1 MRSRTLIDSF
11 NCAFE
16 GVVYAFKTQRNIRIH
31 FLAAGIVLL
40 VSLVLKLTK
49 LEILMLLT
57 TIAFV
62 IVTEMINTAIE
73 VAIDMITREQHPL
86 AAIAKNVAAGA
97 VLVASFLAVIVGYLI
112 FFPKFEAMIPRVI
125 VSLQRAPAYLSLI
138 AILLTVVLV
147 VAGKALTQTGT
158 PLQGG
163 MPSGHTAMGATAAT
177 TIAFLAR
184 NGLIA
189 FLAFFLVLLLAE
201 SRLEN
206 KVHSPLEVLAGGILG
221 FLITILIFQLING
234 LSFN

>member
-11 NCAFE
+11 NYAFE
-16 GVVYAFKTQRNIRIH
+16 GVVYAFKTQRNIKIH
-31 FLAAGIVLL
+31 FLAAGIILL

-49 LEILMLLT
+49 LEFILLLT
-57 TIAFV
+57 IISFV

-73 VAIDMITREQHPL
+73 VAIDMITREHHPL

-97 VLVASFLAVIVGYLI
+97 VLVSSFLAVIVGYLI

-125 VSLQRAPAYLSLI
+125 VSLQKAPAYLSLI

-147 VAGKALTQTGT
+147 IAGKALTQTGT
-158 PLQGG
+158 PMQGG

-177 TIAFLAR
+177 TIAFLSR

-189 FLAFFLVLLLAE
+189 LLAFFLVMLLAE
-201 SRLEN
+201 SRLESEI
-206 KVHSPLEVLAGGILG
+206 HSPLEVLAGGLLG
-221 FLITILIFQLING
+221 FFIALLIFQLMI
-234 LSFN
+234 

>member
-1 MRSRTLIDSF
+1 MRARTLIDSF

-16 GVVYAFKTQRNIRIH
+16 GVVYAFKTQRNIKIH

-40 VSLVLKLTK
+40 VSLVFKLTK

-57 TIAFV
+57 AIAFV

-73 VAIDMITREQHPL
+73 VAIDMITREYHPL

-97 VLVASFLAVIVGYLI
+97 VLVSSVLAVIVGYLI
-112 FFPKFEAMIPRVI
+112 FFPKFEALIPRVI
-125 VSLQRAPAYLSLI
+125 VSLQKAPSYLSLI

-147 VAGKALTQTGT
+147 VAGKALTQTGK
-158 PLQGG
+158 PMQGG
-163 MPSGHTAMGATAAT
+163 MPSGHTALGATAAT
-177 TIAFLAR
+177 TIAFLSR

-189 FLAFFLVLLLAE
+189 ILALFLVMLLAE

-206 KVHSPLEVLAGGILG
+206 KVHSPLEVMVGGVLG
-221 FLITILIFQLING
+221 FLITVLIFQLMV
-234 LSFN
+234 

>member
-1 MRSRTLIDSF
+1 MKSRSLIDSF
-11 NCAFE
+11 NYAFD

-31 FLAAGIVLL
+31 FLTAGIVLL

-49 LEILMLLT
+49 VEVLLLLS

-73 VAIDMITREQHPL
+73 VAIDLITRERHPL

-112 FFPKFEAMIPRVI
+112 FFPKFETMIPRVI
-125 VSLQRAPAYLSLI
+125 TSLQKAPAYLSMI
-138 AILLTVVLV
+138 AIFLTVVLV
-147 VAGKALTQTGT
+147 IAGKALTQTGK
-158 PLQGG
+158 PMQGG

-177 TIAFLAR
+177 TIAFISR

-189 FLAFFLVLLLAE
+189 LLALFLVLLLAE
-201 SRLEN
+201 SRLETEI
-206 KVHSPLEVLAGGILG
+206 HSPLEVLAGGLLG
-221 FLITILIFQLING
+221 FSVTILLFQIMV
-234 LSFN
+234 

>member
-11 NCAFE
+11 NYAFD
-16 GVVYAFKTQRNIRIH
+16 GVVYAFKTQRNIRLH

-49 LEILMLLT
+49 VEVLLLLT

-62 IVTEMINTAIE
+62 IVAEMINTAIE
-73 VAIDMITREQHPL
+73 VTIDMITREHHPL

-97 VLVASFLAVIVGYLI
+97 VLVASFLAVIVGYLV

-125 VSLQRAPAYLSLI
+125 VTLQRAPSYLVMIALI
-138 AILLTVVLV
+138 LTVVLV
-147 VAGKALTQTGT
+147 VAGKAFTQTGK

-163 MPSGHTAMGATAAT
+163 MPSGHTALGATAAT
-177 TIAFLAR
+177 TIAILSG

-189 FLAFFLVLLLAE
+189 FLAFFLVLLVAE

-206 KVHSPLEVLAGGILG
+206 EIHSLLEVLVGGLLGFFIALLILG
-221 FLITILIFQLING
+221 FMV
-234 LSFN
+234 

>member
-1 MRSRTLIDSF
+1 MKSRTLLDSF
-11 NCAFE
+11 NYAFE
-16 GVVYAFKTQRNIRIH
+16 GVVYAFKTQRNIKIH
-31 FLAAGIVLL
+31 FFAAGLVLL

-49 LEILMLLT
+49 LELLMLLT

-73 VAIDMITREQHPL
+73 VAIDMITREHHPL

-112 FFPKFEAMIPRVI
+112 FFPKFEVMIPRVI
-125 VSLQRAPAYLSLI
+125 VSLQNAPAYLSLV
-138 AILLTVVLV
+138 ALLLTIVLV
-147 VAGKALTQTGT
+147 IAGKAFTQTGT

-177 TIAFLAR
+177 TIAFLSR

-189 FLAFFLVLLLAE
+189 FLAFFLVMLLAE

-206 KVHSPLEVLAGGILG
+206 KIHSPLEVLVGGLLG
-221 FLITILIFQLING
+221 FLITMLIFQLMV
-234 LSFN
+234 

>member
-11 NCAFE
+11 NYAFD
-16 GVVYAFKTQRNIRIH
+16 GVVYAFKTQRNIRLH

-49 LEILMLLT
+49 VEVLLLLA

-62 IVTEMINTAIE
+62 IVAEMINTAIE
-73 VAIDMITREQHPL
+73 VTIDLITRERHPL

-112 FFPKFEAMIPRVI
+112 FFPKIEAVIPRVI
-125 VSLQRAPAYLSLI
+125 VTLQRAPSYLVMI
-138 AILLTVVLV
+138 ALSLTVVLV
-147 VAGKALTQTGT
+147 VAGKAFTQTGR

-163 MPSGHTAMGATAAT
+163 MPSGHTALAATAAT
-177 TIAFLAR
+177 TIAILSG

-189 FLAFFLVLLLAE
+189 FLAFLLVLLVAE

-206 KVHSPLEVLAGGILG
+206 KIHSLLEVLVGGLLG
-221 FLITILIFQLING
+221 FFIALLIFRFLI
-234 LSFN
+234 